1 VWKRFR
7 PPVDFIPSLTR
18 ADRCLKT
25 RALIFLTNNKQ
36 HTVNA
41 LVMWWRGWVLRLYHR
56 FVLKGTPNSKITL
69 LKLVF
74 VYVICYGG
82 YHRPIFSCADGYGS
96 LGWDWFVLMGF
107 EVNLH
112 QDNQL
117 VLKICLALRR
127 TKGTDTQIF
136 LTPLLFFFLLSKTF
150 ARCLW
155 VVESGNRQELTAEM
169 SNFPSMRHHKDR
181 LFVGNHRQLVAKTGS
196 RYSQVA
202 TVVWWSVPC
211 PSSQSTAQY
220 SVSC

>member
-1 VWKRFR
+1 MWKRFR

-25 RALIFLTNNKQ
+25 RALIFLRNNKQ

-117 VLKICLALRR
+117 VLKICLALKR
-127 TKGTDTQIF
+127 TNGTDTQIF
-136 LTPLLFFFLLSKTF
+136 LTPFLSKSCSLPLGRRIGKTT
-150 ARCLW
+150 RID
-155 VVESGNRQELTAEM
+155 SGNVKFSIDAASERQVICRQSSATCCQNRFEIL
-169 SNFPSMRHHKDR
+169 PSRHC
-181 LFVGNHRQLVAKTGS
+181 GLVV
-196 RYSQVA
+196 RPV
-202 TVVWWSVPC
+202 C
-211 PSSQSTAQY
+211 I
-220 SVSC
+220 